1 MHHAIIMM
9 YNTVSSV
16 VIVLYSIYM
25 QLLMRVSHIM
35 ICMLAF
41 SYFTRN
47 TNLGEI
53 SSHGNVKRMK
63 YITVYDK
70 YWHSVALAEKVKMI
84 LELSRIELRFLPLQV
99 YFIITVYCIP
109 VC

>member
-1 MHHAIIMM
+1 MHHPIVMM

-16 VIVLYSIYM
+16 DTVLYSIYM

-35 ICMLAF
+35 ICLLAF

-70 YWHSVALAEKVKMI
+70 CWHSVALAEKVKMI
-84 LELSRIELRFLPLQV
+84 LEQS
-99 YFIITVYCIP
+99 
-109 VC
+109 

>member
-1 MHHAIIMM
+1 MNRCLFLYYSPQSGISASWNECIMQLLIIMM

-35 ICMLAF
+35 ICLLAF

-70 YWHSVALAEKVKMI
+70 YWHRVALAEKVKMI
-84 LELSRIELRFLPLQV
+84 LELS
-99 YFIITVYCIP
+99 
-109 VC
+109 